1 MENKIELDNKY
12 DKELAEVPF
21 YKDQPGYMPFIGKNY
36 DEKRLFLIAESHKTQ
51 QENCDISVEEWY
63 SGKVKWR
70 HFTTESITEL
80 GTKSVCYE
88 PAKILRDLDIGNTQ
102 HPCNY
107 IAFMN
112 AFQRPLFHPTDNIGM
127 GKDKRYLK
135 DPKPDNDKAFEVIT
149 EVIKIIKPKFV
160 MFLSTRAWWSVGRH
174 LEFEPK
180 DYTSHPKCSHWNT
193 PASIYGN
200 RTGSK
205 KFVDCV
211 QEHCK

>member
-1 MENKIELDNKY
+1 MENKIELGNKY

-21 YKDQPGYMPFIGKNY
+21 YKYHSEYTPFVGKNY

-51 QENCDISVEEWY
+51 QEQYNISAEEWY
-63 SGKVKWR
+63 SNKVKWDYS
-70 HFTTESITEL
+70 TIKSVTEL

-112 AFQRPLFHPTDNIGM
+112 AFQRPLFSQKSNTGM
-127 GKDKRYLK
+127 GDDRWYRK

-149 EVIKIIKPKFV
+149 EVIKIIKPKLV
-160 MFLSTRAWWSVGRH
+160 MFLSTCAWWSVGRH
-174 LEFEPK
+174 LEFKPK

-193 PASIYGN
+193 EAKIYGN
-200 RTGSK
+200 RKGSE
-205 KFVDCV
+205 KFIDCV